1 MRSFLTLDNITKNIK
16 YQKFDIF
23 IMSNPEINKQD
34 QSLNTTQNDLRIKR
48 NICLFNFSNLRSSS
62 RLSLSEFNDFK
73 YDLSIKQQNKFGTIQ
88 NNNCLGRYE
97 NAYIKNITLNIPSA
111 EKLSNNEFKNDFI
124 KDFDESYAHFCG
136 LNEKQYIDAYI
147 NNAYIPK
154 LNEIGDL
161 NISINSIFEILK
173 TYSDSKYVKISR
185 KLLKANRIKRRA
197 KLKFSK
203 KLINKSKKIFQ
214 VLPNNNEKEIKEIVL
229 KNEDDDFNELNKK
242 GSLENDNKNKNG
254 LINNFENTPSLMSI
268 ECENQNQENQNAQ
281 KSKTLLN
288 IKKKLKNISIPG
300 TNNSALKYRNHL
312 NDLSNLSLEKNNK
325 LNSKNLIIN
334 NNKILINEINN
345 SNDNKNLAYN
355 TSQTIPLNS
364 CQNGNSSNLLSHK
377 HLRNS
382 NDNIFSFS
390 SSILQNYD
398 SNSQNKNKNEIFNKH
413 LNTPFNNNSINNN
426 LNLNSPPIIRPVLN
440 TGIFSPNLDNNILSP
455 NSYNFDKSN
464 ISSPMLLN
472 ISPSNNNFFFNDAF
486 TFNNVNISSFV
497 FGHNKSEN
505 SINICEN
512 NNINTING
520 KPNDSGEI
528 MHIHGQEGK
537 DNEKK

>member
-1 MRSFLTLDNITKNIK
+1 
-16 YQKFDIF
+16 
-23 IMSNPEINKQD
+23 MSNPEINKQD
-34 QSLNTTQNDLRIKR
+34 QSLNTAQNNLRIKR
-48 NICLFNFSNLRSSS
+48 NICLFNFSNLISSS

-173 TYSDSKYVKISR
+173 TYSDSKYDKNRR
-185 KLLKANRIKRRA
+185 KLLKANRIKRRV

-203 KLINKSKKIFQ
+203 NLINKSKKIFQ

-254 LINNFENTPSLMSI
+254 LINNFENTPSLMNI
-268 ECENQNQENQNAQ
+268 EYKNQNAP

-288 IKKKLKNISIPG
+288 IKKNLKNISIPG
-300 TNNSALKYRNHL
+300 TNNSSLKDQNHL
-312 NDLSNLSLEKNNK
+312 NDLSNLSLEQNNK
-325 LNSKNLIIN
+325 LNSKNLINN

-345 SNDNKNLAYN
+345 SSDNKKLAYN
-355 TSQTIPLNS
+355 TSQNIALNS

-382 NDNIFSFS
+382 NDNVFSFS

-398 SNSQNKNKNEIFNKH
+398 SNSQNKNKNEISNKH
-413 LNTPFNNNSINNN
+413 LNTPFNNSSIINN

-464 ISSPMLLN
+464 VSSPMLLN
-472 ISPSNNNFFFNDAF
+472 ISPSNNNIFFNDAF
-486 TFNNVNISSFV
+486 TFNNVNISSFI

-520 KPNDSGEI
+520 KPNDNGEI
-528 MHIHGQEGK
+528 MYILGKEEK